1 MRACPHMPKVLK
13 HLVASDLMFLYMCQA
28 PLQMHPLP
36 TLGGSSFKQAQSR
49 KAYHK
54 EAFILRRYSI
64 TDGHKAAALLFP
76 VRRKTKTLMARNA
89 LEPTGPTAPSEVYQ
103 ERLQPLPVQRHTTK
117 GFAVAPA
124 CKSRTQYK
132 RGCLLVQAPN
142 IASVAPFTGQ
152 DTSLSF
158 SCNSFGD
165 VLVELLRSAFLPA
178 ALHPFLRL
186 PTHGPQCLFHIT
198 FSLSLFQC
206 A

>member
-13 HLVASDLMFLYMCQA
+13 HLAASALMFLYMCQA

-49 KAYHK
+49 KAYHR

-76 VRRKTKTLMARNA
+76 VRRTTKTLMARNA

-142 IASVAPFTGQ
+142 IASVAPFLCIATTIRQLGV
-152 DTSLSF
+152 TSVAFRLF
-158 SCNSFGD
+158 CD
-165 VLVELLRSAFLPA
+165 RRVLPPHVEALRIK
-178 ALHPFLRL
+178 
-186 PTHGPQCLFHIT
+186 CL
-198 FSLSLFQC
+198 
-206 A
+206 AR